1 MIIILGILAA
11 VVTPRYF
18 SMVDDARVAAARGR
32 RGRAARPDSTWP
44 SRTTTRLKK
53 FPYYAPQGLR
63 TSPEPP
69 ISGSTAGNRL
79 VVGDFRL
86 TYGGGADGADVTIDV
101 EDRDGDGG
109 WSEVDA
115 ASTTVP
121 WPGS

>member
-1 MIIILGILAA
+1 VIIILGILAA

-18 SMVDDARVAAARGR
+18 SMVDDARVAAARGAVAEGASR
-32 RGRAARPDSTWP
+32 LYTAFGRYTLASSHQMPA
-44 SRTTTRLKK
+44 
-53 FPYYAPQGLR
+53 GLAD
-63 TSPEPP
+63 
-69 ISGSTAGNRL
+69 ISGAAYLGLDGGNRL

-109 WSEVDA
+109 WSEVDE
-115 ASTTVP
+115 ASTTIP